1 MAESEQMAAV
11 RRFVDAFNRQDFE
24 DLAADTN
31 DQTVIHEWP
40 AAPGAQ
46 SYQGPE
52 GLRQAF
58 DTWFES
64 WEWMQVELRELEEEG
79 NRVLATFHQRAQGK
93 GSEAEVEIDSFNV
106 WSFKDGVVEEIS
118 LFTER
123 EPALEAF
130 RR

>member
-11 RRFVDAFNRQDFE
+11 RRFVDAFNRQDFDNLFE
-24 DLAADTN
+24 DTN
-31 DQTVIHEWP
+31 DQTVLHEWP

-46 SYQGPE
+46 SYHGPD
-52 GLRQAF
+52 GLRQAL
-58 DTWFES
+58 DNWFES
-64 WEWMQVELRELEEEG
+64 WEWMEVELRDLEEEG

-106 WSFKDGVVEEIS
+106 WSFEDGIIKEIS

-130 RR
+130 HR